1 MNPVMNSTTH
11 RSSVRKPETPHA
23 RTFSARTMAGVS
35 LVEVMVTLAIG
46 MVVTLGI
53 VGIMGLNQQN
63 LRITESLSESQE
75 NARMAFELIA
85 RDVRQA
91 RDTSCGPLA
100 VTNTSFDDSDQ
111 WWGEWWPI
119 RGFAGDEETD
129 AVAIGDG
136 EDERVDGTQALQ
148 IQGSGETRI
157 IKAITGSKLEL
168 QTAADTLN
176 NGPIIVCNLQ
186 TASLHVADVS
196 GSEENAITTDPLVTV
211 SSSDDPQFH
220 VSRLTAVTWYI
231 GNNDR
236 ANEGGRSLYRIRL
249 QADGSTVT
257 EEILP
262 GVVDMS
268 LRYHARDAAD
278 FTNSVANQAAWN
290 DINAIELTLTTEST
304 QRNVTSDAAADS
316 SYVGSDG
323 RMRRQLTH
331 VIALRNNAN

>member
-11 RSSVRKPETPHA
+11 RSSVRKPETPCA

-91 RDTSCGPLA
+91 RDTSCGPLDVGSEDFA
-100 VTNTSFDDSDQ
+100 DNDK
-111 WWGEWWPI
+111 WWGTWWPI

-136 EDERVDGTQALQ
+136 EGERVNGTQALQ
-148 IQGSGETRI
+148 TQGSNETRI
-157 IKAITGSKLEL
+157 IKPFTGTASTLEL
-168 QTAADTLN
+168 HPGTLDS
-176 NGPIIVCNLQ
+176 GPVIICNLLD
-186 TASLHVADVS
+186 ASLHNIAPT
-196 GSEENAITTDPLVTV
+196 GTGITVTPSV
-211 SSSDDPQFH
+211 IASSDDNPQFH
-220 VSRLTAVTWYI
+220 ISRLTAATWYI

-262 GVVDMS
+262 GVVDMA
-268 LRYHARDAAD
+268 LRYHPREDDD
-278 FTNSVANQAAWN
+278 FAGSVANQPDWN
-290 DINAIELTLTTEST
+290 NINAIEITLTTEST
-304 QRNVTSDAAADS
+304 HRNVTSEAEADS
-316 SYVGSDG
+316 PYVGSDG